1 MRRSAALIVAVLG
14 ALTASA
20 QDRSSQPLRA
30 EVNYIR
36 VDMYPTLRGKPVEDL
51 LASDVEIADQGVPQK
66 IDSFERVRPRGAQ
79 PQPDGGPVPAGAAAT
94 SAEGP
99 RPRLFVLFLDTLH
112 VEGNWSRGIS
122 QPLINALN
130 ALITTDDRI
139 ALMTPEMRARDL
151 TFVSRTTSIE
161 EMLRRSWG
169 RRDSPFD
176 LTPEEAE
183 FAACYRGNPY
193 DRVQDEGIAQEMILR
208 RREQRSLNALEALVE
223 QLGTLEWEGRKA
235 VITISNGWRL
245 FDDDGLLGQRREI
258 PPPSV
263 DGPPPIGG
271 PPIGAGRPVGR
282 PPDLQQTGAVRAT
295 PRCEAARLALG
306 ALRGEALFREIL
318 DRANRT
324 NTSFYPIDP
333 RRVAVFD
340 EDIVPAAGVG
350 WNPPVG
356 QREDRA
362 RLRDRHT
369 ALLTM
374 AESTDGLAVVNTSD
388 IDASLQRINED
399 LSSYYLLGFYSTQKQ
414 DGKFHRLT
422 VRVKRPGVQVRARR
436 GYFAVNAPAA
446 GPGRPTGAGAAGR

>member
-1 MRRSAALIVAVLG
+1 MRRSAAAIVAALG
-14 ALTASA
+14 SLTVSA
-20 QDRSSQPLRA
+20 QDRPSQPLRTEA
-30 EVNYIR
+30 NYIR
-36 VDMYPTLRGKPVEDL
+36 VDMYPTLRGRPVDDL
-51 LASDVEIADQGVPQK
+51 SATEVEIADQGVAQQ
-66 IDSFERVRPRGAQ
+66 IDRFERVRPRGAQ
-79 PQPDGGPVPAGAAAT
+79 PQPDAGPASLPAAT
-94 SAEGP
+94 GTAPASAREP
-99 RPRLFVLFLDTLH
+99 RQRLFVLFLDTLH

-130 ALITTDDRI
+130 ALVTKDDLI
-139 ALMTPEMRARDL
+139 AVMTPEMSARDL
-151 TFVSRTTSIE
+151 TFSSRTASIE

-183 FAACYRGNPY
+183 WAACYRGNPF
-193 DRVQDEGIAQEMILR
+193 DRTDDEGIAQEMILR
-208 RREQRSLNALEALVE
+208 RREQRSLDALESLVE
-223 QLGTLEWEGRKA
+223 RLGTLEFEERKA

-245 FDDDGLLGQRREI
+245 FEDNERLRRSLGGQ
-258 PPPSV
+258 
-263 DGPPPIGG
+263 PPPIDA
-271 PPIGAGRPVGR
+271 PPIGIGGPTGRPTAGI
-282 PPDLQQTGAVRAT
+282 QQSGAVRAT
-295 PRCEAARLALG
+295 PRCESARIALSMLHG
-306 ALRGEALFREIL
+306 DAVFREIL

-350 WNPPVG
+350 WNPPVAA
-356 QREDRA
+356 QEDRA

-374 AESTDGLAVVNTSD
+374 AESTDGLAVVTTSD
-388 IDASLQRINED
+388 VEASLQRINED

-414 DGKFHRLT
+414 DGTFHRLT

-436 GYFAVNAPAA
+436 GYLAA
-446 GPGRPTGAGAAGR
+446 SP